1 MVAARGINRVNKHIH
16 TYTHTHTHTHTT
28 AGFFPSY
35 VLLTDRQPSQLSPA
49 FFFLERGSCLPL
61 KRRRNS
67 PRWDPNHSITPE
79 DSNTAPLLLK
89 KKKKGKAASLLL
101 LNNDVS

>member
-1 MVAARGINRVNKHIH
+1 MVAAHGINRVNKHI
-16 TYTHTHTHTHTT
+16 HTHTHTHTT

-61 KRRRNS
+61 QRRRNS

-89 KKKKGKAASLLL
+89 KKKKKGKAASLLL
-101 LNNDVS
+101 LKNDVS